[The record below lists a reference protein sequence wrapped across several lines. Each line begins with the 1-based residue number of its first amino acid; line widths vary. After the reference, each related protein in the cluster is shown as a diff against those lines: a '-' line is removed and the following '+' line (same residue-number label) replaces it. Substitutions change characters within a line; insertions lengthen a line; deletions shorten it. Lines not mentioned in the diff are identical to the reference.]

1 MLFLITFRQVSAEF
15 LANAAFVQVVVS
27 GDIKGGFNA
36 ERSIKTTL
44 SLTLYLLPWRMANCL
59 LQQV

>member
-15 LANAAFVQVVVS
+15 LANAAFVHVVVS
-27 GDIKGGFNA
+27 GEIKGVFNA

-59 LQQV
+59 LQLV